1 MTGGFEGKIFYN
13 QEQQDKYE
21 YDRPHYKS
29 IGVYYEKDA
38 EGIDIKRVSYRYIG
52 FSGPLQ
58 NMTNESKKAS

>member
-1 MTGGFEGKIFYN
+1 MIFYN
-13 QEQQDKYE
+13 QDEQDQYE
-21 YDRPHYKS
+21 SVRPHYKS

-52 FSGPLQ
+52 FPGPWQ